1 VTSKTVGGRKHLLLL
16 VLGALLCLARPSWA
30 EGARFS
36 AYGSLSDAEL
46 SYAYEHTSLTGPI
59 AVTVVGGSISALAI
73 PIFFGFGAGSLVC
86 AAQGVQD
93 CTPFDTVTVASGVT
107 TAVFGTLTVVGVVWL
122 NGRVQ
127 ERSAMKNE
135 MWRREA
141 QGATLRLGLTPIR
154 GGSMLAVGGTF

>member
-1 VTSKTVGGRKHLLLL
+1 VGGKHLLIL

-30 EGARFS
+30 EGGRFS
-36 AYGSLSDAEL
+36 PYGSMSDAEL

-73 PIFFGFGAGSLVC
+73 PIFFGFGAGSLAC

-107 TAVFGTLTVVGVVWL
+107 TAIFGTMTVVGVVWL
-122 NGRVQ
+122 DGRVQ
-127 ERSAMKNE
+127 KRSGLKDE
-135 MWRREA
+135 MRRREA
-141 QGATLRLGLTPIR
+141 QSASLGLSLAPIR
-154 GGSMLAVGGTF
+154 GGSMLAIGGTF